1 MKFLEIINKL
11 GNSTAD
17 ESEKELL
24 QDYYVRLREMI
35 RKDSTDA
42 EIEHRFCLMMAGYIM
57 RYISRNVDYSKTQAE
72 YYIKFLKPRLNWGS
86 VA

>member
-1 MKFLEIINKL
+1 MRFLEIISKL

-24 QDYYVRLREMI
+24 QDYFVRLRELI
-35 RKDSTDA
+35 RKDCTDA

-57 RYISRNVDYSKTQAE
+57 RYVNKNVDYSKTDAD
-72 YYIKFLKPRLNWGS
+72 YYIHLLRAKIS
-86 VA
+86 

>member
-24 QDYYVRLREMI
+24 QNYYVRLREMI

-57 RYISRNVDYSKTQAE
+57 RYITKRVDYSKTNAD
-72 YYIKFLKPRLNWGS
+72 YYIDFLRAKISRSL
-86 VA
+86 